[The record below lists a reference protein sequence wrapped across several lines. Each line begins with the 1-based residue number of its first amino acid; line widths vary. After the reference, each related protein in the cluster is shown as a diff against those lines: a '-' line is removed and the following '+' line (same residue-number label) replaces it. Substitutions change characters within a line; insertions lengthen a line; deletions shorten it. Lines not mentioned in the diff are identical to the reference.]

1 MQHPIRPG
9 EYPDLSNDAYH
20 GGPGTSKSGLD
31 IIHVSA
37 EKFAFAKSPEA
48 PPREATAAQ
57 AFGSAYHMIVLEP
70 ALFVKTYTLGIS
82 MADVPHAIDSRDEL
96 VAMVERLNF
105 DRKAKLPTSGAK
117 ADVVERIISAQAED
131 LAEGFRSERAY
142 LENMK
147 GAELKQVID
156 MLNASRAGL
165 LSTSGTRHELAALLR
180 ANGVE
185 VTLWSDVQAEW
196 LANNADRIVISP
208 EDWATLHAMRE
219 KLMAHPAAGRLLRK
233 RGAPERSFYWVDIE
247 TGELLRCRPDYLTD
261 CGIIVD
267 LKTARDASEDGFISS
282 IQSYRY
288 DVQHPFYVDGITAAI
303 EQACLD
309 RVKPKAFV
317 FIGQEKEAPYA
328 VGVYWLD
335 PEDVELGRME
345 YRADLRKLAECRTAN
360 AWPGYGDGIQQISL
374 TSWHRQKTALASAPQ
389 VLP

>member
-1 MQHPIRPG
+1 
-9 EYPDLSNDAYH
+9 
-20 GGPGTSKSGLD
+20 
-31 IIHVSA
+31 
-37 EKFAFAKSPEA
+37 
-48 PPREATAAQ
+48 
-57 AFGSAYHMIVLEP
+57 
-70 ALFVKTYTLGIS
+70 
-82 MADVPHAIDSRDEL
+82 
-96 VAMVERLNF
+96 
-105 DRKAKLPTSGAK
+105 
-117 ADVVERIISAQAED
+117 
-131 LAEGFRSERAY
+131 
-142 LENMK
+142 
-147 GAELKQVID
+147 
-156 MLNASRAGL
+156 
-165 LSTSGTRHELAALLR
+165 
-180 ANGVE
+180 
-185 VTLWSDVQAEW
+185 VQAEW